1 MRDLPRDLA
10 TTVRKGG
17 YIFQN
22 VRGVRFS
29 IGENVRV
36 CQLVDQTGASQF
48 LGARGTIQ
56 YFEYRCGCGQS
67 YPHDPMIG
75 VRFSN
80 GEVEEFWSEELETA
94 RRVGSKVW
102 RSGPRR
108 SR

>member
-36 CQLVDQTGASQF
+36 SSSSIKLARVNSWERAELFSISNIGA
-48 LGARGTIQ
+48 GAVSPTL
-56 YFEYRCGCGQS
+56 
-67 YPHDPMIG
+67 MT
-75 VRFSN
+75 
-80 GEVEEFWSEELETA
+80 L
-94 RRVGSKVW
+94 
-102 RSGPRR
+102 
-108 SR
+108 